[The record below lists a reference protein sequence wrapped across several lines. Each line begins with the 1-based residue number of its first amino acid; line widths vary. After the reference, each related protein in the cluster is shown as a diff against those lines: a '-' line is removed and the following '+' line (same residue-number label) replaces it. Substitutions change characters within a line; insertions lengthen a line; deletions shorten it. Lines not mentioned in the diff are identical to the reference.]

1 MKIGIDI
8 DDTTVITVEAM
19 IKYADKYN
27 SEVLG
32 RSGINGKLGL
42 IQNRYYLKALYGWT
56 DEQKFQFFN
65 MYYKNV
71 LEECTLMP
79 NADKV
84 LKKLKEEENKIY
96 FITARLNNIDNCNT
110 EEITRKTLEKNN
122 IIYDKLIINAN
133 DKLKVCKEEKVELI
147 IEDSYETCKEF
158 TENGIKSILMTTKM
172 NENIE
177 TGNITR
183 VNSWEEIYEQIKKY
197 K

>member
-172 NENIE
+172 NKNIE

>member
-122 IIYDKLIINAN
+122 MIIN
-133 DKLKVCKEEKVELI
+133 
-147 IEDSYETCKEF
+147 
-158 TENGIKSILMTTKM
+158 ILL
-172 NENIE
+172 
-177 TGNITR
+177 
-183 VNSWEEIYEQIKKY
+183 
-197 K
+197 